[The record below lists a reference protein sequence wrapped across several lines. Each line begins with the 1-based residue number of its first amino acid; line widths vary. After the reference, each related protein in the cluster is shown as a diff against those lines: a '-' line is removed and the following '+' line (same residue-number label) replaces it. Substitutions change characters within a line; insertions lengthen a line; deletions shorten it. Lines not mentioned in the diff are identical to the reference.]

1 MRWCFY
7 LFGGEEEEEP
17 NTRNPNSAR
26 TSVEPRK
33 SGLQS
38 RGLNR
43 PPNLQK
49 RPSNLKVFTLLEL
62 KQITRNFSNSAKLG
76 EGGFGCVFKGV
87 IKSSEDPD
95 KKIAV
100 AIKQLGKQGQQV
112 HSLSTDSLP
121 WAKRLRVALDAARG
135 LAYLHEE
142 MDFQVVGTMGYAA
155 PEYVRTGHL
164 TSMSDVWSYGV
175 FLYELITGRRP
186 LERNRPKKEQKLL
199 EWIKPHL
206 SDARKFEQILD
217 PRLKAEG
224 NHILKSAMKL
234 SIVANRCLVRAA
246 KTRPKMSELAV
257 MVNEVVDACS
267 DSGLGRV
274 APPFKRNEPTRRDST
289 GTATRPTG
297 PTRPTRPRTRKL
309 VNT

>member
-1 MRWCFY
+1 
-7 LFGGEEEEEP
+7 
-17 NTRNPNSAR
+17 
-26 TSVEPRK
+26 
-33 SGLQS
+33 
-38 RGLNR
+38 
-43 PPNLQK
+43 
-49 RPSNLKVFTLLEL
+49 
-62 KQITRNFSNSAKLG
+62 
-76 EGGFGCVFKGV
+76 
-87 IKSSEDPD
+87 
-95 KKIAV
+95 
-100 AIKQLGKQGQQV
+100 
-112 HSLSTDSLP
+112 
-121 WAKRLRVALDAARG
+121 
-135 LAYLHEE
+135 
-142 MDFQVVGTMGYAA
+142 MGYAA

-175 FLYELITGRRP
+175 FLYELITGRQP

-267 DSGLGRV
+267 DSGSGRA
-274 APPFKRNEPTRRDST
+274 APPFKRNEPARRDRT
-289 GTATRPTG
+289 GTVA
-297 PTRPTRPRTRKL
+297 RPTRPRTRKL